1 MHQLTCAV
9 GTVVRGIVGPLIVI
23 EGVLNVGKLENIE
36 LPGNERSGAE
46 LISRE
51 DKVGKDVPLNVK
63 SGEVI
68 EAKEEIVGRLALKEV
83 PLNVRS
89 DNVIEAKEEIVGRV
103 MLGKDWLKSRLD
115 KLVVSPSAGS
125 LVRMPP
131 GVIVGGLVKL
141 GAVRLAERADNDK
154 SIVAVVD
161 GSGPVVTRSDGAE
174 GNDTLVVGST
184 FEDTVGIETSLA
196 GDSVGIFE
204 PRSEVPSE
212 VTPGRLERPD
222 VGMLAE
228 GASGRKSDTL

>member
-1 MHQLTCAV
+1 
-9 GTVVRGIVGPLIVI
+9 
-23 EGVLNVGKLENIE
+23 
-36 LPGNERSGAE
+36 
-46 LISRE
+46 
-51 DKVGKDVPLNVK
+51 
-63 SGEVI
+63 
-68 EAKEEIVGRLALKEV
+68 
-83 PLNVRS
+83 
-89 DNVIEAKEEIVGRV
+89 
-103 MLGKDWLKSRLD
+103 
-115 KLVVSPSAGS
+115 
-125 LVRMPP
+125 MPP

-222 VGMLAE
+222 VGTLAE
-228 GASGRKSDTL
+228 VASGRKSDTL